1 MTTNIQKIALPLV
14 FASSLL
20 LTACSND
27 SETPAA
33 AKDAPA
39 AQEQPAAAQ
48 ATGHLTKEQVSSNIE
63 QIGSTTYNAADDNL
77 TVKLKISNKGTAAWP
92 AAGANPVTVGV
103 VQLLAPAPGT
113 ADPTRGQ
120 EARAPLAADV
130 QPNGETEV
138 TAIVPGAFAVGNKV
152 QFELVQE
159 GVAWFGFNFQQPV
172 VVVGPFAR
180 CADGKGLCDDK
191 GAPIA
196 AATP

>member
-1 MTTNIQKIALPLV
+1 MNTNIQKIALPLI
-14 FASSLL
+14 FASSLM
-20 LTACSND
+20 LTACSNE

-39 AQEQPAAAQ
+39 AQEQAAPEQ
-48 ATGHLTKEQVSSNIE
+48 AAGHLTKEQVSSNIE
-63 QIGSTTYNAADDNL
+63 QVGTTAYNAAEDTL
-77 TVKLKISNKGTAAWP
+77 TVKLKINNKGTAAWP

-103 VQLLAPAPGT
+103 VQLLAPAAGT

-130 QPNGETEV
+130 LPNGETEV
-138 TAIVPGAFAVGNKV
+138 TAVVPGAFAVGNKV

-180 CADGKGLCDDK
+180 CADGKSVCDAEGK
-191 GAPIA
+191 AIA
-196 AATP
+196 AQ